1 MQVED
6 LSPWCKTH
14 SEVVE
19 SLFWH
24 YAMSTKYW
32 TVLNTKG
39 LDNTQISLTWNEWLK
54 YSQQCPENKVIN
66 KAGGYTLPL
75 LADLNANHSHILSM
89 SLGCP
94 LLQAIR
100 DRLTLALQ
108 LNIECIEVESNVVIV
123 VKFITN
129 VAANNLALSTLVNDC
144 KSLMSKFVSIALKHI
159 YREGSQCA
167 NKLARLW
174 SSFQQENSNTF
185 HRRDLLCREPQLVLR
200 LC

>member
-6 LSPWCKTH
+6 LSPLCKAH

-54 YSQQCPENKVIN
+54 
-66 KAGGYTLPL
+66 
-75 LADLNANHSHILSM
+75 
-89 SLGCP
+89 
-94 LLQAIR
+94 AIR

-123 VKFITN
+123 FKFITN
-129 VAANNLALSTLVNDC
+129 VEANNLALSTLVNDC

-167 NKLARLW
+167 NKSARLW

-185 HRRDLLCREPQLVLR
+185 HSRDLLCRETQLVLR